1 MDEVDEADTP
11 AGIDPY
17 EREVDPATTDDVR
30 QAIECLTS
38 AEMLRLR
45 KAGSLCLAGSDYAKA
60 DDLINEAIR
69 RTMDAAAGLKGRRW
83 PKRVPFMAY
92 MIETMRGLA
101 SDSRGSAQRRDTE
114 NIQALSLE
122 GSDPDEALGAL
133 LQRGQRPASIDT
145 ALIDVQDA
153 EEAGEA
159 DDRDLAALDKH
170 FAGDE
175 QVEYLIMGIKDGM
188 KPVEVLEISGM
199 SQTQYDTAKR
209 RYRRGL
215 DKLFP
220 GRRK

>member
-1 MDEVDEADTP
+1 M
-11 AGIDPY
+11 
-17 EREVDPATTDDVR
+17 
-30 QAIECLTS
+30 
-38 AEMLRLR
+38 
-45 KAGSLCLAGSDYAKA
+45 
-60 DDLINEAIR
+60 
-69 RTMDAAAGLKGRRW
+69 
-83 PKRVPFMAY
+83 
-92 MIETMRGLA
+92 
-101 SDSRGSAQRRDTE
+101 
-114 NIQALSLE
+114 E